1 MFVSDDLLEKGM
13 DITYDDIRASREAL
27 EQKYLKRKTELHEY
41 GYKIVRSYKE
51 SESPRII

>member
-27 EQKYLKRKTELHEY
+27 EQKYSQTQN
-41 GYKIVRSYKE
+41 
-51 SESPRII
+51 